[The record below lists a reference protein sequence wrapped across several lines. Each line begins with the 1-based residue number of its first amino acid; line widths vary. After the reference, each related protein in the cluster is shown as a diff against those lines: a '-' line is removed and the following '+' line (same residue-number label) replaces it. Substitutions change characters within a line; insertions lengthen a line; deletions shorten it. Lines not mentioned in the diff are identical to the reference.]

1 MRLPRIAGPGFRQRD
16 DDPVRC
22 SHCTATVRRD
32 DLYGLVTAR
41 GVYLNVCADCAHRL
55 APNAQLHT
63 TT

>member
-1 MRLPRIAGPGFRQRD
+1 MRLPRITGPGFRQRD
-16 DDPVRC
+16 DDPVQC

-41 GVYLNVCADCAHRL
+41 GVYLHVCADCAHCL